1 VIALQRQIPQQPAIN
16 IKALSWT
23 IGIHA
28 LLFLLFFL
36 WHYTL
41 PVTVA
46 TEDTGMEV
54 NLGTSDNGSGTDQP
68 MSKEDPAE
76 YQATVVYKNTSH
88 AVSLPKDM
96 MQSSDAEAPTVNN
109 SGKKKNE
116 NPNTENS
123 QAQRQPRYVYK
134 GDKGMGGNTAM
145 QNAPGTNEGDKTGDG
160 DRGVPNGTPGASAYT
175 GAPGSGTGGMN
186 ATIRGRQISP
196 DKFEAE
202 FHEGGIVVIHVTVD
216 KNGNITILSVKR
228 ASSHQLEEIA
238 IDKLRKAHFSKAE
251 GGEPEQSGDVTIIF
265 KTRS

>member
-1 VIALQRQIPQQPAIN
+1 MIALQRQVYQKQPAIN

-28 LLFLLFFL
+28 LLLLLFFL

-46 TEDTGMEV
+46 AEDTGMEV

-68 MSKEDPAE
+68 MSKEDPSE

-96 MQSSDAEAPTVNN
+96 MQSADADAPTVNN
-109 SGKKKNE
+109 TGKKKNE
-116 NPNTENS
+116 TPNTEDNH
-123 QAQRQPRYVYK
+123 AQRQPRYVYP

-145 QNAPGTNEGDKTGDG
+145 QNAPGTNEGDKTGPG
-160 DRGVPNGTPGASAYT
+160 DRGVPNGTPGASAYSGT
-175 GAPGSGTGGMN
+175 PGSGTGGMSFP
-186 ATIRGRQISP
+186 GRQIFP
-196 DKFEAE
+196 AVFEAE

-216 KNGNITILSVKR
+216 KNGNITINYIKR
-228 ASSHQLEEIA
+228 ASSPQLQEIA

-251 GGEPEQSGDVTIIF
+251 GGAPEQSGDVTIIF